1 MLSVLLAFLGSL
13 IYGGSD
19 FFGGFAASRM
29 SAIKVTAIN
38 AVAGVL
44 LLLVASVFIGGRWS
58 VGVLLWGG
66 LAGLVGA
73 ASLGLLYACLATGPM
88 SILAPI
94 MALVSAVVP
103 IGVGFASG
111 ERLSTVGYLGLMAGL
126 LAIVLICFVPDVRAI
141 RPSNRSIAMAA
152 GAGLA
157 VGLYLVFIDRT
168 PHDSGITPLI
178 ISFSVGGVV
187 MGTILLVQRI
197 RASRMRTRRPA
208 AVSLAVRTTGLDS
221 AFVAE
226 LPTTFEPTRAPEPPF
241 IAGTVPGSASSSPWW
256 RTSAALA
263 AYSGLTDAMACVLFL
278 VALRLGDLSVVSV
291 LNALSP
297 AGTIVLAAIILK
309 ERIAPVQWAG
319 LVVALTAAAMLA
331 LA

>member
-1 MLSVLLAFLGSL
+1 MLSVLLAFLGAL

-19 FFGGFAASRM
+19 FFGGRAATRM
-29 SAIKVTAIN
+29 SSIRVTAIN
-38 AVAGVL
+38 SVAGVAI
-44 LLLVASVFIGGRWS
+44 LLVASLFIGGHWNG
-58 VGVLLWGG
+58 GVWLWGLLAG
-66 LAGLVGA
+66 LAGA
-73 ASLGLLYACLATGPM
+73 AALGLLYACLAVGPM

-111 ERLSTVGYLGLMAGL
+111 ERLSMIGYIGLVVGL

-141 RPSNRSIAMAA
+141 RPSNRGIAMAA

-197 RASRMRTRRPA
+197 RASRMRTRMPA
-208 AVSLAVRTTGLDS
+208 AVSFASRAGDFDPTFVSTPS
-221 AFVAE
+221 AASS
-226 LPTTFEPTRAPEPPF
+226 PSTASEPTFRADSLSDS
-241 IAGTVPGSASSSPWW
+241 VPTRWW
-256 RTSAALA
+256 RTAVALA
-263 AYSGLTDAMACVLFL
+263 AYSGLTDATACVLFL

-291 LNALSP
+291 LDALSP

>member
-1 MLSVLLAFLGSL
+1 MLRVLLALLGAL

-19 FFGGFAASRM
+19 FIGGRAATQM
-29 SAIKVTAIN
+29 SSIKVTAVN
-38 AVAGVL
+38 AVTGVIV
-44 LLLVASVFIGGRWS
+44 LLVASFFIDGHWNGGVWLW
-58 VGVLLWGG
+58 GVLAG
-66 LAGLVGA
+66 LAGAV
-73 ASLGLLYACLATGPM
+73 SLGLLYACLAVGPM

-111 ERLSTVGYLGLMAGL
+111 ERLSLVGYLGLVVGL

-141 RPSNRSIAMAA
+141 RPSNKGIVMAA

-197 RASRMRTRRPA
+197 RASRTRIRLPA
-208 AVSLAVRTTGLDS
+208 AGLPRHLLRTDGCGGLRPLPRRVAPGHPVTGRHHRSRRDH
-221 AFVAE
+221 
-226 LPTTFEPTRAPEPPF
+226 PTNLLFDL
-241 IAGTVPGSASSSPWW
+241 TVIGPG
-256 RTSAALA
+256 
-263 AYSGLTDAMACVLFL
+263 
-278 VALRLGDLSVVSV
+278 
-291 LNALSP
+291 
-297 AGTIVLAAIILK
+297 
-309 ERIAPVQWAG
+309 
-319 LVVALTAAAMLA
+319 
-331 LA
+331 